1 MAPVFVFMS
10 SSFLNQCL
18 FTGNAYV
25 AILAPMSSSSFL
37 NRVQVCREVAG
48 PEQDSVR
55 ARFNLVCLLAKGPR
69 AMEGLNGLRHIIK
82 DNFAKDIK
90 METVSRQKQALST
103 LASGFGDL
111 IKKVSCP

>member
-1 MAPVFVFMS
+1 M
-10 SSFLNQCL
+10 
-18 FTGNAYV
+18 
-25 AILAPMSSSSFL
+25 
-37 NRVQVCREVAG
+37 CREVAG

-69 AMEGLNGLRHIIK
+69 AMEGLNGLRRVIG

-90 METVSRQKQALST
+90 METVFRQKRALST